1 MGDNYYLGWTQ
12 EDLERELRRV
22 QERMSSGAFTE
33 TASGGV
39 RGVKVYEVS
48 AEEVQERILYSLSL
62 MDSDKWPFTPRAS
75 RTRAIASN

>member
-1 MGDNYYLGWTQ
+1 MGDNYYLNWTQ
-12 EDLERELRRV
+12 EDLEKELRRV

-39 RGVKVYEVS
+39 RGVKVFEVS
-48 AEEVQERILYSLSL
+48 AEEVLERILYALSL
-62 MDSDKWPFTPRAS
+62 LDSDKYPFEPRIT